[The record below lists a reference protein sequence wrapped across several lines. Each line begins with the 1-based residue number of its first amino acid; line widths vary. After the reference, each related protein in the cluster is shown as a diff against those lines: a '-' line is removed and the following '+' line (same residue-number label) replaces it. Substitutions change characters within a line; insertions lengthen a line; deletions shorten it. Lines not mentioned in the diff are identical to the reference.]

1 MPNFLENI
9 FARLQASPQRIVLRE
24 VRSEAADNFV
34 SVSAGELL
42 ALVERARAW
51 LRARQIAPGERCGLI
66 AANSIHW
73 IAADLALMAEGIVV
87 VPLYHRQTAAEL
99 AGMLQDCRPCL
110 VLTGDAETAAALTAA
125 WPEMPSPVTLAQI
138 LRGTSGSGST
148 DNPVCAETGAAASF
162 SSVLNRAGG
171 DLLTII
177 YTSGTSGEPKG
188 VCLTIGNLNHMTG
201 CTTER
206 LDQLMAAK
214 KSAVPDAIFLYA
226 PMNFAAAWML
236 MLSAL
241 VRESVLTLSSDLNK
255 LADEIR
261 LSAPH
266 YFLNVPTLLERIKR
280 GVEDNLAKQPSPIQ
294 SLYKKARAAWQRQ
307 HVGRGKPFDGLT
319 VALGRKLIFSRVTA
333 RFGPNL
339 RALISGSAP
348 LAPETQQWFLMLGVP
363 VLQAYGLT
371 ETTALCTLDDPRLP
385 VEPGYVGRA
394 VPGIEMRLAENDEI
408 IVRGRN
414 IFSGYW
420 NRPEETAKVLRDGWF
435 HTGDQGEVNASGN
448 WRIIGRIKNLLV
460 LNTGHKFAPEPIEDK
475 LAQLIPAAQQI
486 VLIGNA
492 RSYVTML
499 VTGKVEPVAVQAAVD
514 AINPDLPHYRQIRNF
529 QILPEGFTPASGLIT
544 ANGKLKRDAIAK
556 RYDAEINS
564 MYARKASA

>member
-9 FARLQASPQRIVLRE
+9 FARLQDSPKRVVLRE
-24 VRSEAADNFV
+24 VRSEATDKFV
-34 SVSAGELL
+34 SVTAAELL
-42 ALVERARAW
+42 SLVERARHW
-51 LRARQIAPGERCGLI
+51 LQAQHIAPGERCGLI

-87 VPLYHRQTAAEL
+87 VPLYHRQTATEL
-99 AGMLQDCRPCL
+99 VGMLQNCQPRL
-110 VLTGDAETAAALTAA
+110 VLTGDCETAATLTAA
-125 WPEMPSPVTLAQI
+125 WPQIPRAVTLAEI
-138 LRGTSGSGST
+138 SSGAAERAGTSAPLERPDT
-148 DNPVCAETGAAASF
+148 
-162 SSVLNRAGG
+162 
-171 DLLTII
+171 DLLTVI

-188 VCLTIGNLNHMTG
+188 VCLSIGNLNHMTG
-201 CTTER
+201 CTTDR
-206 LDQLMAAK
+206 LDQLMAGVK
-214 KSAVPDAIFLYA
+214 TSEPDSIFLYA
-226 PMNFAAAWML
+226 PLNFAASWML

-241 VRESVLTLSSDLNK
+241 LRESELTLSTDLNK

-266 YFLNVPTLLERIKR
+266 YFLNVPTLLERVKR
-280 GVEDNLAKQPSPIQ
+280 GVEENIAKQALPIQ
-294 SLYKKARAAWQRQ
+294 ALYKKARNAWQRQ
-307 HVGRGKPFDGLT
+307 HVGRGKPFDRFIVT
-319 VALGRKLIFSRVTA
+319 LGRKLIFCKVTA

-339 RALISGSAP
+339 RALICGSAP
-348 LAPETQQWFLMLGVP
+348 LAPETQQWFLMLSIP

-408 IVRGRN
+408 IVCGPN

-420 NRPEETAKVLRDGWF
+420 NRPDETAKVLRDGWF
-435 HTGDQGEVNASGN
+435 HTGDQGEVTASGN

-475 LAQLIPAAQQI
+475 LAQLLPAAPQI

-499 VTGKVEPVAVQAAVD
+499 VTGKPEPAAVQSAID
-514 AINPDLPHYRQIRNF
+514 AINPELPHYRQIRNF
-529 QILPEGFTPASGLIT
+529 HILPEPFTLDSGLLT

>member
-1 MPNFLENI
+1 MPNFLDDI
-9 FARLQASPQRIVLRE
+9 FVRLQASPQRVVLRE
-24 VRSEAADNFV
+24 VHGETADKFV
-34 SVSAGELL
+34 AVSAAELL
-42 ALVERARAW
+42 ALVERARTW

-73 IAADLALMAEGIVV
+73 IAVDLALMAEGIVV

-99 AGMLQDCRPCL
+99 AGMLQDCQPRL

-125 WPEMPSPVTLAQI
+125 WPQICKPATLAEI
-138 LRGTSGSGST
+138 FPGTAQT
-148 DNPVCAETGAAASF
+148 QHPGA
-162 SSVLNRAGG
+162 SSRRQRPDS

-188 VCLTIGNLNHMTG
+188 VCLSIVNLNHMTG

-206 LDQLMAAK
+206 LDQLMAAN
-214 KSAVPDAIFLYA
+214 KSAEPDAIFLYA
-226 PMNFAAAWML
+226 PMNFAASWML

-241 VRESVLTLSSDLNK
+241 LRESVLTLSTDLNK

-261 LSAPH
+261 LAAPH
-266 YFLNVPTLLERIKR
+266 YFLNVPTLLERVKR
-280 GVEDNLAKQPSPIQ
+280 GVEENLSKQPGPIQ
-294 SLYKKARAAWQRQ
+294 SLYKKAREAWQRQ
-307 HVGRGKPFDGLT
+307 HVGRGKPFDGVT
-319 VALGRKLIFSRVTA
+319 VALGRKLIFSKVTA

-339 RALISGSAP
+339 RALICGSAP
-348 LAPETQQWFLMLGVP
+348 LAPETQQWFLMLGIP

-394 VPGIEMRLAENDEI
+394 IPGINMQLAENDEI
-408 IVRGRN
+408 IVRGPN

-420 NRPEETAKVLRDGWF
+420 NRPEETAKVLIDGWF
-435 HTGDQGEVNASGN
+435 HTGDQGDVNASGN

-475 LAQLIPAAQQI
+475 LAQLLPAAQQI

-492 RSYVTML
+492 RSYVTVL
-499 VTGKVEPVAVQAAVD
+499 VAGKVESATVHAAID
-514 AINPDLPHYRQIRNF
+514 AINLDLPHYRQIRNF
-529 QILPEGFTPASGLIT
+529 QILPEAFTPESGLVT

>member
-1 MPNFLENI
+1 MSNFLQTI
-9 FARLQASPQRIVLRE
+9 FARLQASPQRVVLRE
-24 VRSEAADNFV
+24 VRSEIAGDPFV
-34 SVSAGELL
+34 SVTAAELV
-42 ALVERARAW
+42 ALIERARAW
-51 LRARQIAPGERCGLI
+51 LRAQHIASGERCGLV

-73 IAADLALMAEGIVV
+73 IAIDLALMAEGIVV
-87 VPLYHRQTAAEL
+87 VPLYPRQTAAEL
-99 AGMLQDCRPCL
+99 AGMLRDCQPRL
-110 VLTGDAETAAALTAA
+110 VLAGDGETAAALTAA
-125 WPEMPSPVTLAQI
+125 WPQIPPPVTLGQIFPGTAQPQQHVVSAPCE
-138 LRGTSGSGST
+138 RP
-148 DNPVCAETGAAASF
+148 DN
-162 SSVLNRAGG
+162 

-206 LDQLMAAK
+206 LDQLMAPAK
-214 KSAVPDAIFLYA
+214 TKSTEPDAIFLYA
-226 PMNFAAAWML
+226 PMNFAASWML

-241 VRESVLTLSSDLNK
+241 LRDSVLTLSTDLNK

-266 YFLNVPTLLERIKR
+266 YFLNVPTLLERVKR
-280 GVEDNLAKQPSPIQ
+280 GVEDNLAKQPGPIQ
-294 SLYKKARAAWQRQ
+294 SLYKKAREAWQRQ
-307 HVGRGKPFDGLT
+307 RVGRGKPFDGFAVT
-319 VALGRKLIFSRVTA
+319 LGRKLIFAKVTA

-339 RALISGSAP
+339 RALICGSAP
-348 LAPETQQWFLMLGVP
+348 LAPETQQWFLMLGIP

-394 VPGIEMRLAENDEI
+394 VPGIEMHLAENDEI
-408 IVRGRN
+408 IVRGPN

-420 NRPEETAKVLRDGWF
+420 NRPEETGKVLRDGWF
-435 HTGDQGEVNASGN
+435 HTGDQGEVNTTGN
-448 WRIIGRIKNLLV
+448 WRIIGRIKDLLV

-475 LAQLIPAAQQI
+475 FAQLLPAAQQV
-486 VLIGNA
+486 VLIGNE
-492 RSYVTML
+492 RSFVTML
-499 VTGKVEPVAVQAAVD
+499 VAGKVEPTAVQSAID
-514 AINPDLPHYRQIRNF
+514 ALNADLPHYRQIRAF
-529 QILPEGFTPASGLIT
+529 RILPDGFTLESGLLT
-544 ANGKLKRDAIAK
+544 ANGKLKRDAIAR